1 MGTMTFSFAFVGLG
15 ADLKQIIDQIEPELR
30 KLADPEKKPDP
41 KHWSPKEII
50 GHLIDSATNNHQRF
64 VRGAQQKGGIFP
76 SYDQD
81 FCVEFQQPNAVEWG
95 VLLGLWADYNRY
107 IAHVLSQMP
116 PGAERYQ
123 VTVGDKPMTLL
134 FVAQD
139 YVEHLKHHLNQIVGK
154 KYKTTYGA

>member
-15 ADLKQIIDQIEPELR
+15 ADLRQIINEIEPQLL
-30 KLADPEKKPDP
+30 KTPDPDKKPDP
-41 KHWSPKEII
+41 QHWSPKEII
-50 GHLIDSATNNHQRF
+50 GHLIDSAANNHQRF
-64 VRGAQQKGGIFP
+64 VRGAQQKGGAFP
-76 SYDQD
+76 GYDQN

-95 VLLGLWADYNRY
+95 VLLDLWSNYNRY
-107 IAHVLSQMP
+107 ISHVLSQMP
-116 PGAERYQ
+116 PGAERFQ
-123 VTVGDKPMTLL
+123 VTVGDKPMSLL